1 MIDGMECMQGRLIPL
16 TVRVRVLIRSM
27 KMRVRALMMN
37 TPRPRAID
45 EKWTFCHSLPIE
57 VVGQAKVQLLI
68 GKVVLMFLDRGLWV
82 VISLGISNRLSAWIS
97 LP

>member
-1 MIDGMECMQGRLIPL
+1 MHARSINSFDGTRA
-16 TVRVRVLIRSM
+16 RVDPIHENARA
-27 KMRVRALMMN
+27 RALMMN